1 MTNQMEEKTMGN
13 KNESTIENQEVN
25 ENQLSSFELVWKAA
39 YEEVDEWAGRLN
51 QRDEIFLNATKK
63 FVESVKRNQES
74 SQAITEQFRKELLE
88 WEKYARE
95 ELLMTTTTIQ
105 NFFPVKSYE
114 EINRVVDDIQNKTTS
129 LLTTPIRTLSSGQ
142 ALDKYLDSVE
152 QYLSF
157 RKRSREKYIE
167 GVKST
172 TNILYENQRI
182 FVNLFEKQVKSAL
195 LPFQQYMKNASD
207 SKS

>member
-1 MTNQMEEKTMGN
+1 MVNGN
-13 KNESTIENQEVN
+13 ERTSDK
-25 ENQLSSFELVWKAA
+25 ENQLSSFELIWKAA

-51 QRDEIFLNATKK
+51 RHDELFLNATKK
-63 FVESVKRNQES
+63 FVESIKRNQEN
-74 SQAITEQFRKELLE
+74 SQAITEQFRKELLN

-105 NFFPVKSYE
+105 HFFPVKSYE

-129 LLTTPIRTLSSGQ
+129 LLTTPIRALTSGQ

-167 GVKST
+167 AVKST
-172 TNILYENQRI
+172 TNILYENQKI

-195 LPFQQYMKNASD
+195 LPFQQYMKNTSE

>member
-1 MTNQMEEKTMGN
+1 MTKQMEEKTMVN
-13 KNESTIENQEVN
+13 RNESVIENQGIK
-25 ENQLSSFELVWKAA
+25 ENQLSSFELIWKAA
-39 YEEVDEWAGRLN
+39 YEEVDEWAVRLN
-51 QRDEIFLNATKK
+51 HHDEIFLNATKK
-63 FVESVKRNQES
+63 YVESIKRNQET
-74 SQAITEQFRKELLE
+74 SQAITEQFRRELSE
-88 WEKYARE
+88 WEQYTRE

-105 NFFPVKSYE
+105 HLLPVKSYE
-114 EINRVVDDIQNKTTS
+114 EINQVVDDIQNKTTS
-129 LLTTPIRTLSSGQ
+129 LLSTPIRALTTGQ

-167 GVKST
+167 GIKST
-172 TNILYENQRI
+172 TNILYENQKI

-195 LPFQQYMKNASD
+195 LPFQQYMKNSSE

>member
-1 MTNQMEEKTMGN
+1 MEEKTMAN
-13 KNESTIENQEVN
+13 KNESANGTQEVK
-25 ENQLSSFELVWKAA
+25 ENQLSSFELIWRAA

-51 QRDEIFLNATKK
+51 HHDEVFLNATKK
-63 FVESVKRNQES
+63 FVESIKRNQEN
-74 SQAITEQFRKELLE
+74 SQAITEQFKRELLE

-105 NFFPVKSYE
+105 HFSPVKSYE
-114 EINRVVDDIQNKTTS
+114 EINKVVDDIQNKTTS
-129 LLTTPIRTLSSGQ
+129 LLTTPIRALTTGQ

-167 GVKST
+167 VVKST
-172 TNILYENQRI
+172 TNILYENQKI

-195 LPFQQYMKNASD
+195 LPFQQYLKNASE

>member
-1 MTNQMEEKTMGN
+1 MVN
-13 KNESTIENQEVN
+13 KNDFANENQEN
-25 ENQLSSFELVWKAA
+25 KENQLSSFELIWRAA
-39 YEEVDEWAGRLN
+39 HEEVDEWAGRLN
-51 QRDEIFLNATKK
+51 HHDEIFLNATKK
-63 FVESVKRNQES
+63 FVDSIKRNQDN
-74 SQAITEQFRKELLE
+74 SQAITEQFKRELLE

-105 NFFPVKSYE
+105 HFFPVKSYE
-114 EINRVVDDIQNKTTS
+114 EINQVVDDIQNKTTS
-129 LLTTPIRTLSSGQ
+129 LFTTPIRALTTGQ
-142 ALDKYLDSVE
+142 ALDKYLESVE

-172 TNILYENQRI
+172 TNILYENQKI

-195 LPFQQYMKNASD
+195 LPFQQYMKNTSE

>member
-1 MTNQMEEKTMGN
+1 MVNR
-13 KNESTIENQEVN
+13 NESVNENQEIKG
-25 ENQLSSFELVWKAA
+25 NQLSSFELIWRAA

-51 QRDEIFLNATKK
+51 HRDEIFLNATKN
-63 FVESVKRNQES
+63 FVESIKRNQEN
-74 SQAITEQFRKELLE
+74 SQAITEQFRRELLE

-95 ELLMTTTTIQ
+95 ELLMTTTTLQ
-105 NFFPVKSYE
+105 HFFPVKSYE
-114 EINRVVDDIQNKTTS
+114 QINQVVDDIQTKTTS
-129 LLTTPIRTLSSGQ
+129 LLTTPIRTLTTGQ
-142 ALDKYLDSVE
+142 ALDKYLESVE

-172 TNILYENQRI
+172 TNILYENQKI

-195 LPFQQYMKNASD
+195 LPFQQYMKNASE

>member
-1 MTNQMEEKTMGN
+1 MVN
-13 KNESTIENQEVN
+13 KNESTIENQEN
-25 ENQLSSFELVWKAA
+25 KDNQLSSFELIWRAA
-39 YEEVDEWAGRLN
+39 NEEVDEWAGRLN
-51 QRDEIFLNATKK
+51 HHDEIFLNATKK
-63 FVESVKRNQES
+63 FVDSIKRNQDN
-74 SQAITEQFRKELLE
+74 SQAITEQFKKELLE

-105 NFFPVKSYE
+105 HFFPVKSYE
-114 EINRVVDDIQNKTTS
+114 EINQVVDDIQNKTTS
-129 LLTTPIRTLSSGQ
+129 LFTTPIRALTTGQ
-142 ALDKYLDSVE
+142 AIDKYLESVE

-172 TNILYENQRI
+172 TNILYENQKI

-195 LPFQQYMKNASD
+195 LPFQQYMKNTSE

>member
-1 MTNQMEEKTMGN
+1 MEEKTMVN
-13 KNESTIENQEVN
+13 RNESAIENQEIK
-25 ENQLSSFELVWKAA
+25 ENQFSSFELIWKAA
-39 YEEVDEWAGRLN
+39 YEEVDEWASRLN
-51 QRDEIFLNATKK
+51 HRDEIFLNATKK
-63 FVESVKRNQES
+63 FVESIKRNQEN
-74 SQAITEQFRKELLE
+74 SQAITEQFRRELSE

-105 NFFPVKSYE
+105 HFFPVKSYE
-114 EINRVVDDIQNKTTS
+114 EINQVVDDIQNKTTS
-129 LLTTPIRTLSSGQ
+129 LLTTPIRALTTGQ

-152 QYLSF
+152 QYISF
-157 RKRSREKYIE
+157 RKRNREKYIE

-172 TNILYENQRI
+172 TNILYENQKI

-195 LPFQQYMKNASD
+195 LPFQQYMKNASE